1 MFQESRGDVASALF
15 VNRGLKAR
23 QNVNPFTLSQSGS
36 AVRRKFDRCGI
47 MQNQLFCQTTAKNH
61 DLKFWGHDFLC
72 LFFKKLGVC
81 FVDSMEMMYLC
92 DMK

>member
-36 AVRRKFDRCGI
+36 AVRRNHCRNK
-47 MQNQLFCQTTAKNH
+47 LFCQTTAKNH
-61 DLKFWGHDFLC
+61 DLKFWGRDFLC
-72 LFFKKLGVC
+72 LFFKKVGGLFCGFNGNDVP
-81 FVDSMEMMYLC
+81 L
-92 DMK
+92 

>member
-1 MFQESRGDVASALF
+1 MEKINVVFIPKSATKVVIFTLPPPCLTMFKIKFARMFQESRGDVASALF

-47 MQNQLFCQTTAKNH
+47 MQN
-61 DLKFWGHDFLC
+61 
-72 LFFKKLGVC
+72 
-81 FVDSMEMMYLC
+81 
-92 DMK
+92 